1 MCMCVYVMVIVI
13 VDGEWGIEMGIW
25 GGGEGWE
32 SQELAGIGG
41 NWRRSD
47 GLGLTLRGFKRL

>member
-1 MCMCVYVMVIVI
+1 MDHGSYQSDQKVRLLLPLPILLRLRLRLL
-13 VDGEWGIEMGIW
+13 DWE
-25 GGGEGWE
+25 GGGWE

-47 GLGLTLRGFKRL
+47 GFRLDA